1 MAIIMPNEKRFAK
14 KTARCR
20 QLFLNPCLI
29 RCFSVSK
36 LPISVRFFG
45 CFIMFFSFKKRPFQA
60 LILSFEPFKSSLV
73 CDCECRF
80 VVVLGHVLDDLGRG
94 VLIDDVRLFVVLE
107 CGKDAA
113 LCIFR
118 AVASMDADAFKSG
131 HVQDERERPLEA
143 FGVRNDALVC
153 ACGDCRLSGNFRARA
168 DCGFHG
174 VADEMALRVVFPRTP
189 CLEVGVEVF
198 VGNLHPADGAVREED
213 FAFDVDV
220 DAFEF
225 HG

>member
-1 MAIIMPNEKRFAK
+1 MAKF
-14 KTARCR
+14 
-20 QLFLNPCLI
+20 
-29 RCFSVSK
+29 
-36 LPISVRFFG
+36 
-45 CFIMFFSFKKRPFQA
+45 
-60 LILSFEPFKSSLV
+60 ILSLV
-73 CDCECRF
+73 DDGEGRF
-80 VVVLGHVLDDLGRG
+80 VVVFGHVLDDLGRSI
-94 VLIDDVRLFVVLE
+94 LIDDVRLFVVFE
-107 CGKDAA
+107 GRKDAA
-113 LCIFR
+113 LCLFR
-118 AVASMDADAFKSG
+118 AVSTVDANPSKSG
-131 HVQDERERPLEA
+131 DIQNERQRLVEA

-153 ACGDCRLSGNFRARA
+153 ACGNCCLSGNFRARA
-168 DCGFHG
+168 DCGLHG

>member
-73 CDCECRF
+73 GDGEGRF

-94 VLIDDVRLFVVLE
+94 VFVYDVRFFIMLE
-107 CGKDAA
+107 GGKNAT
-113 LCIFR
+113 LRLLR
-118 AVASMDADAFKSG
+118 AVSTVYANPGKSWN
-131 HVQDERERPLEA
+131 VQDERKRPLES
-143 FGVRNDALVC
+143 FGERDNALVC

-168 DCGFHG
+168 DCRFHG
-174 VADEMALRVVFPRTP
+174 VADEITLRVVFPRPP

-198 VGNLHPADGAVREED
+198 TGNLHPADGAVR
-213 FAFDVDV
+213 
-220 DAFEF
+220 
-225 HG
+225 